1 MLYLTGNSENII
13 YTNVSVNKELSNPT
27 YLMSLTHQ
35 QTLKKWTFIP
45 QNITPQSGSPYNSR
59 YDIFK
64 FNIVDENTPE
74 DLTGGTRGWY
84 SQKPPQIVYKDARY
98 KGTGRAYITEQFSL
112 PAFSNYNIYFDWS
125 DKTDGMDD
133 VADTG
138 FTVTINDQPFTGTSF
153 VFHSTSFGG
162 YDYGFFRIDNDGRY
176 GDEIYK
182 FSYTGTTT
190 GGTSMS
196 GTAYIPTPNQ
206 IYDIKPWLYYGD
218 FEFYKSY
225 PITHINTPNIR
236 VDEIGEFRYGIY
248 EQINPINLDT
258 SLAYNQLEVGL
269 GYITELFSD
278 VFYDDDET
286 SEVYD
291 PELDYPSPTPTPTIT
306 ASVTPTYTPTP
317 TPSVTPSYTPTNT
330 PTPSSTP
337 VTPFSPGSL
346 SGLISWYDSDDV
358 GTLTTGTTGSDVIV
372 STIDDKSGNGFD
384 LSNGVTTQ
392 QPIFSADSIG
402 NMLVFD
408 GSSDRLYNNSITG
421 YSAVTAFT
429 KFFVFNKSSS
439 VSNEEMMVEI
449 STGSRMDYYF
459 TNYGSSE
466 TFRFFD
472 YPGPGITGLFSW
484 DKYPNFLNWT
494 YMTKPS
500 PYNYDGELN
509 DLTFTDSIAD
519 NFADV
524 DLDVIS
530 IGARS
535 NGGNPSNYQFREFF
549 MYDRE
554 LSGTEINQVVTYLK
568 NKWNY
573 NIW

>member
-1 MLYLTGNSENII
+1 M
-13 YTNVSVNKELSNPT
+13 
-27 YLMSLTHQ
+27 
-35 QTLKKWTFIP
+35 
-45 QNITPQSGSPYNSR
+45 
-59 YDIFK
+59 
-64 FNIVDENTPE
+64 
-74 DLTGGTRGWY
+74 
-84 SQKPPQIVYKDARY
+84 
-98 KGTGRAYITEQFSL
+98 
-112 PAFSNYNIYFDWS
+112 
-125 DKTDGMDD
+125 
-133 VADTG
+133 
-138 FTVTINDQPFTGTSF
+138 
-153 VFHSTSFGG
+153 
-162 YDYGFFRIDNDGRY
+162 
-176 GDEIYK
+176 
-182 FSYTGTTT
+182 
-190 GGTSMS
+190 
-196 GTAYIPTPNQ
+196 
-206 IYDIKPWLYYGD
+206 
-218 FEFYKSY
+218 
-225 PITHINTPNIR
+225 
-236 VDEIGEFRYGIY
+236 
-248 EQINPINLDT
+248 
-258 SLAYNQLEVGL
+258 
-269 GYITELFSD
+269 
-278 VFYDDDET
+278 
-286 SEVYD
+286 
-291 PELDYPSPTPTPTIT
+291 DYPSPTPTPTIT